1 MNTQLLSSDELR
13 QAAGD
18 GTRLRNLLMELAAR
32 LPDVISLG
40 QGDPDLNTPP
50 HVIAAAQDAIRDG
63 RADLAAPP
71 EGLPELREAIAAKLR
86 RENHIP
92 VGSDGI
98 LVTNGSQEAL
108 FLVVQALLNPGDE
121 ILVPDPRYS
130 GYDQAI
136 QQARGKM
143 VLLQTLPE
151 HRFELQP
158 EMVAECGSALAKVLL
173 LIDPG
178 NPTAS
183 VISPA
188 KLREIAQAAK
198 ERGLVVIGDEIYE
211 KYIYPPGE
219 HLSIASLPG
228 MFERTVT
235 INGFSKAYAMT
246 GWRVG
251 YIAAHPD
258 FIRVIAALKRG
269 VSRRTTTVS
278 QYAALAALTGPQDCL
293 AEYHAIYSRRR
304 KLLLNG
310 FRRLGFDCP
319 EPLGAFYVFANAAT
333 TGIPALEL
341 CYRLLNEGHVLIF
354 PGNAFGEQWTNWL
367 RISYLQD
374 ESILREA
381 LARITRVLGG

>member
-63 RADLAAPP
+63 RADIAAPP

-158 EMVAECGSALAKVLL
+158 EMVDECGSALAKV
-173 LIDPG
+173 
-178 NPTAS
+178 
-183 VISPA
+183 
-188 KLREIAQAAK
+188 
-198 ERGLVVIGDEIYE
+198 
-211 KYIYPPGE
+211 
-219 HLSIASLPG
+219 
-228 MFERTVT
+228 
-235 INGFSKAYAMT
+235 
-246 GWRVG
+246 
-251 YIAAHPD
+251 
-258 FIRVIAALKRG
+258 
-269 VSRRTTTVS
+269 
-278 QYAALAALTGPQDCL
+278 
-293 AEYHAIYSRRR
+293 
-304 KLLLNG
+304 
-310 FRRLGFDCP
+310 
-319 EPLGAFYVFANAAT
+319 
-333 TGIPALEL
+333 
-341 CYRLLNEGHVLIF
+341 
-354 PGNAFGEQWTNWL
+354 
-367 RISYLQD
+367 
-374 ESILREA
+374 
-381 LARITRVLGG
+381 